1 MFASLNQTARR
12 VFLPL
17 LDFFY
22 PPVCLSCNQLLPD
35 GRQHVCDQCW
45 NSIQRVERS
54 LELYQETRGKL
65 FASGAVD
72 ELVASFVFEKGGSF
86 QHIAHALKYSGV
98 QSLGIEL
105 GHRLGG
111 VIIDWGLR
119 ADYVVPIP
127 LHKRKLRERGYNQ
140 AELIA
145 RGVSVATS
153 IPVKTGI
160 VLRKRFTQTQTA
172 LSLEERQ
179 KNVKD
184 AFELR
189 VSDFSD
195 IRDKAF
201 ILVDDV
207 ITTGATIEACGREL
221 RQAGASCIIA
231 ASSALAQ

>member
-35 GRQHVCDQCW
+35 GRDPVCEQCW
-45 NSIQRVERS
+45 NSIRRVDRE

-65 FASGAVD
+65 LASKQID
-72 ELVASFVFEKGGSF
+72 DLVASFVFEKEGSF

-105 GHRLGG
+105 GRRLGT
-111 VIIDWGLR
+111 VINDWGLR
-119 ADYVVPIP
+119 ADYLVPIP

-145 RGVSVATS
+145 RGVSAATK
-153 IPVKTGI
+153 IPVRAGL
-160 VLRKRFTQTQTA
+160 VARKRFTQTQTA
-172 LSLEERQ
+172 LSLEDRQ

-189 VSDFSD
+189 ASDSSE
-195 IRDKAF
+195 IKDKTF
-201 ILVDDV
+201 VLIDDV

>member
-1 MFASLNQTARR
+1 
-12 VFLPL
+12 
-17 LDFFY
+17 
-22 PPVCLSCNQLLPD
+22 
-35 GRQHVCDQCW
+35 
-45 NSIQRVERS
+45 VERG
-54 LELYQETRGKL
+54 LELYQETRAKL
-65 FASGAVD
+65 LASGAID
-72 ELVASFVFEKGGSF
+72 ELVASFVFEKEGSF

-105 GHRLGG
+105 GRRLGG
-111 VIIDWGLR
+111 VINDWGLR

-145 RGVSVATS
+145 RGVSAATG
-153 IPVKTGI
+153 IPVRSGI
-160 VLRKRFTQTQTA
+160 VGRKRFTQTQTA

-184 AFELR
+184 AFELK
-189 VSDFSD
+189 VSDFSEV
-195 IRDKAF
+195 RDKTF
-201 ILVDDV
+201 VLIDDV

-221 RQAGASCIIA
+221 REAGATCIIA